1 MCGSLFHAV
10 KDVAV
15 DVQSGLHI
23 GGSQVVLQSLD
34 IHSAFDTSGG
44 VGVTQIMKPG
54 ILAAHLFNDAFV
66 TVIHCTIG
74 QFVSCCI
81 GKHQIVLLPA
91 AGPCRLTHSVHD
103 AASFWRQSP
112 VMIALPVLSYLHA
125 VKIKL

>member
-23 GGSQVVLQSLD
+23 GVSQVVLQGLD
-34 IHSAFDTSGG
+34 IHTAFDTSGG

-66 TVIHCTIG
+66 TVIREMC
-74 QFVSCCI
+74 
-81 GKHQIVLLPA
+81 
-91 AGPCRLTHSVHD
+91 
-103 AASFWRQSP
+103 SP
-112 VMIALPVLSYLHA
+112 VVFEFKELRQDQITRRLQEARKILGSSEVKSHA
-125 VKIKL
+125 G

>member
-23 GGSQVVLQSLD
+23 GVSQVVLQGLD
-34 IHSAFDTSGG
+34 IHTAFDTSGG

-66 TVIHCTIG
+66 TVIRRMR
-74 QFVSCCI
+74 
-81 GKHQIVLLPA
+81 P
-91 AGPCRLTHSVHD
+91 
-103 AASFWRQSP
+103 
-112 VMIALPVLSYLHA
+112 
-125 VKIKL
+125 